1 MFYFSTSCGLNK
13 EENKRAQSKKLVRF
27 GFFTLEHSTN
37 LDEISPFHGA
47 RYGIRVTRS
56 TDPLAFNGI
65 YRT

>member
-1 MFYFSTSCGLNK
+1 MFYFSTFAASIQKRIK
-13 EENKRAQSKKLVRF
+13 ERSQKKLVRF
-27 GFFTLEHSTN
+27 DFFTLEHSTN